1 MRMLLMMIV
10 ISVTDAAA
18 FVAELAQQSVV
29 WPTWLFEKPAPP
41 VRKAVLLHSDS
52 IN

>member
-10 ISVTDAAA
+10 ISMTG
-18 FVAELAQQSVV
+18 ELAQQSVV
-29 WPTWLFEKPAPP
+29 WPTWLYEKPAPP